1 MIISHEF
8 RFIFIKTRKTA
19 GTSVEAYLS
28 QHCGEDDVLTPIH
41 PPLPGHVARNHR
53 GRWNILREIAEV
65 GSRPEASLA
74 LRQWLKCRRYY
85 NHMPARMVRARCP
98 AKVWESYLKFT
109 IDRDPFEKVM
119 SQFSRRR
126 NDNGKDYD
134 FDAYFAET
142 SLPLNLPLY
151 IDRDGRPMVDRI
163 LRYEDLDAELGRLF
177 GELGVPWARTLDV
190 RAKSGFRSADRRPAR
205 EALPEPYRA
214 RIREV
219 FAREFDLN
227 GYPTR

>member
-1 MIISHEF
+1 MIISHKC
-8 RFIFIKTRKTA
+8 RFIFVKTRKTA

-28 QHCGEDDVLTPIH
+28 QHCGAGDVLTPIH

-53 GRWNILREIAEV
+53 GRWNLLREMA
-65 GSRPEASLA
+65 GAGGRPEASVA
-74 LRQWLKCRRYY
+74 LRHWLKGRRYY
-85 NHMPARMVRARCP
+85 NHMPARMIRARCP
-98 AKVWESYLKFT
+98 AAVWESYLKVT

-126 NDNGKDYD
+126 NDTGGDYNL
-134 FDAYFAET
+134 DAYFAET

-151 IDRDGRPMVDRI
+151 TGRDGRPMVDRI

-177 GELGVPWARTLDV
+177 GELGVPWSGTLDV
-190 RAKSGFRSADRRPAR
+190 RAKSGFRTADRRPAR
-205 EALPEPYRA
+205 EALPEPYKA

-227 GYPTR
+227 GYATR

>member
-1 MIISHEF
+1 MIISHKY
-8 RFIFIKTRKTA
+8 RFIFVKTRKTA

-28 QHCGEDDVLTPIH
+28 QHCGDGDVLTPVH
-41 PPLPGHVARNHR
+41 PPLPGHMARNHR
-53 GRWNILREIAEV
+53 GRWNVLREVA
-65 GSRPEASLA
+65 GAGDQSEALLA
-74 LRQWLKCRRYY
+74 LRHWLKGQRYW
-85 NHMPARMVRARCP
+85 NHTPARMIRTRCP
-98 AKVWESYLKFT
+98 ALIWERYLKFT

-126 NDNGKDYD
+126 NDAGEDYD
-134 FDAYFAET
+134 LDAYFAET
-142 SLPLNLPLY
+142 SLPLNLPLST
-151 IDRDGRPMVDRI
+151 DHNGRLMVDRI

-177 GELGVPWARTLDV
+177 GELGVPWAGTLDV

-205 EALPEPYRA
+205 EVLSERHKD

-227 GYPTR
+227 GYPTQ